1 MDSNRVA
8 GLIIA
13 LVLGVGSMAGAY
25 ALMNQDT
32 PTTTV
37 QILPPLP
44 TPTPLPTNT
53 PAPLEIYVVGAVA
66 KPQSRLSLPVG
77 SRVEDAIAGAG
88 GALPNANLDVVNLA
102 QILRDGD
109 MVYVPL
115 QGEAVGE
122 TVGPDISTPTLN
134 ALRLVNLNTAT
145 LEELMEL
152 PGIGEAK
159 AQDIIDYRE
168 ANGPFK
174 TIEDLDNVTGFGE
187 ATIENLRPYIT
198 VD

>member
-44 TPTPLPTNT
+44 TPTPSPTNT

-102 QILRDGD
+102 QVLRDGD

-134 ALRLVNLNTAT
+134 APRLVNLNTAT

-174 TIEDLDNVTGFGE
+174 TIEDLDNVTGFGKL
-187 ATIENLRPYIT
+187 TIENLRPYIT